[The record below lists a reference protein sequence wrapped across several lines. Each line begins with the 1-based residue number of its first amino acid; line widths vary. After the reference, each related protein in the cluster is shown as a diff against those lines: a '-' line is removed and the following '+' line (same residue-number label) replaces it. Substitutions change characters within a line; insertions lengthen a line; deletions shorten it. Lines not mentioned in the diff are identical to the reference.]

1 MVFNYGREI
10 RKMASSTEEF
20 DMRFAGLDQWSDAD
34 FLTALW
40 EGQMRAVASVGPVIE
55 PLSRAAADI
64 ANRLLDGGRLVY
76 AGAGTS
82 GTVAWQDAK
91 ELGGTFGWPEDK
103 TIVLLAGGVDSAP
116 GVFNSAEDDRDAA
129 IAEIDRHHIGPK
141 DALIAVAASG
151 STPFTLSAARAAKAA
166 GALTIGICNNADGAL
181 LTSADHGIFLDSAP
195 EVVAGSTRMGA
206 GTAQKAALNML
217 STLVMNRLGRLFDN
231 LMVGMRAEN
240 IKLQGRAV
248 RIVGHIA
255 GCDGDVAQTAL
266 EYSDFD
272 IRCAVLLVRGQTLQ
286 KAKEILASVNG
297 NLRAALEYKG

>member
-1 MVFNYGREI
+1 
-10 RKMASSTEEF
+10 MALSTEEF

-40 EGQMRAVASVGPVIE
+40 EGQMRAVASVGPMIE
-55 PLSRAAADI
+55 PLARAAAGI
-64 ANRLLDGGRLVY
+64 ADRLLDGGRLIY

-91 ELGGTFGWPEDK
+91 ELGGTFGWPEDR

-129 IAEIDRHHIGPK
+129 LFEVNRHNIGK
-141 DALIAVAASG
+141 HDVLIAVAASG
-151 STPFTLSAARAAKAA
+151 STPFTLGAVQAANDA
-166 GALTIGICNNADGAL
+166 GALTIGICNNSDGAL
-181 LTSADHGIFLDSAP
+181 LSHACHGIFLDSAP

-240 IKLQGRAV
+240 TKLQGRAV
-248 RIVGHIA
+248 RIVRHIA
-255 GCDGDVAQTAL
+255 KCDATIAQRAL
-266 EYSDFD
+266 EKSGFD
-272 IRCAVLLVRGQTLQ
+272 IRCAVLMVRGQTLQ

>member
-1 MVFNYGREI
+1 
-10 RKMASSTEEF
+10 MASGTEVF

-40 EGQMRAVASVGPVIE
+40 EGQIRAVAAVGPMIE
-55 PLSRAAADI
+55 PLAHAAADI
-64 ANRLLDGGRLVY
+64 ADRLLGGGRLVY

-129 IAEIDRHHIGPK
+129 QNEISRHNIGPK
-141 DALIAVAASG
+141 DAVIAVAASG
-151 STPFTLSAARAAKAA
+151 STPFTLSAVQAANNA

-181 LTSADHGIFLDSAP
+181 LTHAHHGIFLDSAP

-217 STLVMNRLGRLFDN
+217 STLVMNKLGRLFDN

-248 RIVGHIA
+248 RIVCHIA
-255 GCDGDVAQTAL
+255 GCDGDGAQAAL
-266 EYSDFD
+266 EQSGFD
-272 IRCAVLLVRGQTLQ
+272 IRCAVLMVRGQTLR